1 MMGRL
6 TKLVLT
12 GGILLVPTAGLDE
25 ASLND
30 AARTK
35 AVQADTAPTAVTS
48 VAQSPAAPET
58 TIGLAAPRSADARTS
73 GILPAGNPLWAIPLT
88 RLALTRD
95 RPIFSSSR
103 RPPPPP
109 AAAPIFVPSAPRIV
123 AKPAEPDRP
132 QLTLVGTISGEDD
145 SIAVF
150 LEPTTRAMVSLHL
163 GDNHQGWVLRT
174 VQGREATL
182 EKGRESVALALAPPG
197 EQEPAST
204 QAAAEQPRRPA
215 RR

>member
-12 GGILLVPTAGLDE
+12 GGILFVPTAGLDDV
-25 ASLND
+25 SLNE

-35 AVQADTAPTAVTS
+35 AVQVDTARTDVTT
-48 VAQSPAAPET
+48 VAQAPAASET
-58 TIGLAAPRSADARTS
+58 TVGLGAPQSPGVPSS
-73 GILPAGNPLWAIPLT
+73 GNPLAGNPLWAIPIT

-95 RPIFSSSR
+95 RPIFSPSR
-103 RPPPPP
+103 RPPPT
-109 AAAPIFVPSAPRIV
+109 AAPVYVPPAPRIV

-132 QLTLVGTISGEDD
+132 QLTLVGTIAGEDD

-150 LEPTTRAMVSLHL
+150 LEPTTRAMVSLHM
-163 GDNHQGWVLRT
+163 GDNHQGWILRT

-182 EKGRESVALALAPPG
+182 EKGRELVVLALAPPG
-197 EQEPAST
+197 EQEPASA
-204 QAAAEQPRRPA
+204 QAAAEQTRRPA